1 MAASNLIFLGI
12 KGSVVALDRATGT
25 EVWNCALKGTDFVN
39 VFLAEGDL
47 FAATRGE
54 IYCLD
59 QATGHIRWRN
69 PLKGLG
75 WGLVTIA
82 AEGMRGSQAPAI
94 LKHRRDQ
101 ETAAAAATAA
111 TYSNS

>member
-1 MAASNLIFLGI
+1 MAESNLIFLGI

-25 EVWNCALKGTDFVN
+25 EIWNTPLKGTDFVN
-39 VFLAEGDL
+39 VVLTEAGL
-47 FAATRGE
+47 YAATRGE
-54 IYCLD
+54 IYCID

-82 AEGMRGSQAPAI
+82 VEGGRGNQIPAAM
-94 LKHRRDQ
+94 KHRRDQ
-101 ETAAAAATAA
+101 EAAAAAGAA
-111 TYSNS
+111 SV

>member
-12 KGSVVALDRATGT
+12 KGCVVAIDRATGT
-25 EVWNCALKGTDFVN
+25 EVWSSSLKGTDFVN
-39 VFLAEGDL
+39 VVLTDGDL
-47 FAATRGE
+47 YAATHGE
-54 IYCLD
+54 VYCLD

-82 AEGMRGSQAPAI
+82 AEGVRGSQAPAL

-101 ETAAAAATAA
+101 EAAAAAAATAS
-111 TYSNS
+111 T

>member
-1 MAASNLIFLGI
+1 MAASDLIFLGI
-12 KGSVVALDRATGT
+12 KGCVVALDRATGT
-25 EVWNCALKGTDFVN
+25 EVWNSALKGTDFVN
-39 VFLAEGDL
+39 VVHTGGELL
-47 FAATRGE
+47 AATHGE

-82 AEGMRGSQAPAI
+82 AEGIRAGQGTAL

-101 ETAAAAATAA
+101 EAAAAAATAA
-111 TYSNS
+111 T